1 MQPITLATILA
12 LTVHST
18 WATPQLVSRAG
29 SHAFTLVNKC
39 SGPITPVFADT
50 KCGYSPR
57 CSDAAS
63 FAGPQPATIA
73 AGKSSPPIAVP
84 ANWVGRVFAKTPKCG
99 AKGEDCTMG
108 EFNLDTGSQYTAQAY
123 DISNIQG
130 FTQSMAIGA
139 QGCDTVTCTSANCGC
154 KNGYAPGDMS
164 GCGNDS
170 PVRGCGPGNIAF
182 TKVARS
188 GEKYE

>member
-1 MQPITLATILA
+1 MMKFTTIITICA
-12 LTVHST
+12 LYTTST
-18 WATPQLVSRAG
+18 WAIPQLVSRDG

-39 SGPITPVFADT
+39 PDPVTPVFADT

-57 CSDAAS
+57 CADAAS
-63 FAGPQPATIA
+63 FTGPQPAAIA
-73 AGKSSPPIAVP
+73 PGKSTTVTVP
-84 ANWVGRVFAKTPKCG
+84 ADWVGRVFAKVAKCG
-99 AKGEDCTMG
+99 AKGEDCTMA

-130 FTQSMAIGA
+130 FTQSMSIGA

-182 TKVARS
+182 TITFCP
-188 GEKYE
+188 